1 MNETIALRML
11 GKVMQWELEKA
22 QEEFQWLRLISAVKY
37 DSYRDFLAGMRFL
50 ESLLGWLLQF
60 DPQDRPAAYAF
71 VRHRLAFIS
80 AVERERLVEIM
91 YPQTVL
97 PRLLKS
103 VADDRGISSWQ
114 VYTDG
119 SARHQLDVARRRTLF
134 LGLSDGARLDSFR
147 HVNVGRISN
156 EQVVVGI
163 QLDTEKWEDLRKEL
177 AKDLGELKAQQD
189 PTFDTIYLVDDFA
202 GSGTSFIRP
211 EVDEHGKRMWKGKLM
226 RFLRSLK
233 NAKNVHSEHW
243 TLVIHHL
250 IITDKAIDHLNDA
263 VRKAKDES
271 PNDLPWFKN
280 VEVTY
285 SYQLTNGF
293 ALTPAGDPDFYAL
306 TKKYYDA
313 NIQTRS
319 TDKGGVKHLGM
330 GYAGCALPLVLDHN
344 TPNNSVALLWAR
356 SEGKGEQ
363 AHAMRPL
370 FYRRNR
376 HSK

>member
-11 GKVMQWELEKA
+11 SKVMQWELEKA

-60 DPQDRPAAYAF
+60 NPQDRPAAYAF

-80 AVERERLVEIM
+80 VAERERLVEIM

-97 PRLLKS
+97 PRLLKR
-103 VADDRGISSWQ
+103 VAGDRGIAPWQ
-114 VYTDG
+114 VYTDATALG
-119 SARHQLDVARRRTLF
+119 QLEVARRRTLF

-147 HVNVGRISN
+147 HVNIGRISN
-156 EQVVVGI
+156 EQVVVGV
-163 QLDTEKWEDLRKEL
+163 QLDPEKWGDLRKEL
-177 AKDLGELKAQQD
+177 IKDLRESKVEQD

-202 GSGTSFIRP
+202 GSGTSFIRS
-211 EVDEHGKRMWKGKLM
+211 EDDEHGKRVWKGKLM

-233 NAKNVHSEHW
+233 NVENVQSKEW

-250 IITDKAIDHLNDA
+250 IITDKAITHLNDA
-263 VRKAKDES
+263 VQQAKKES
-271 PNDLPWFKN
+271 PDLPWFEN
-280 VEVTY
+280 MEVTY
-285 SYQLTNGF
+285 SYRLTNGF
-293 ALTPAGDPDFYAL
+293 PLTPAGDPDFYAL
-306 TKKYYDA
+306 TQQYYDA
-313 NIQTRS
+313 GIETDS

-356 SEGKGEQ
+356 STGNGAQ

-370 FYRRNR
+370 FYRRSR

>member
-1 MNETIALRML
+1 MNETTALRML
-11 GKVMQWELEKA
+11 SKTMQWELEKA

-60 DPQDRPAAYAF
+60 EPKDRPAAYDF
-71 VRHRLAFIS
+71 VRNRLAFIS

-97 PRLLKS
+97 PRLLKR
-103 VADDRGISSWQ
+103 VADDRGIDPWQ
-114 VYTDG
+114 VYTD
-119 SARHQLDVARRRTLF
+119 ATALRQLEVARRRTLF

-156 EQVVVGI
+156 EQVVVGV
-163 QLDTEKWEDLRKEL
+163 QLDSEKWIDLRKEL
-177 AKDLGELKAQQD
+177 AKDLEGLKVDAE

-202 GSGTSFIRP
+202 ASGTSFIRA
-211 EVDEHGKRMWKGKLM
+211 EAGENGKRVWKGKLM
-226 RFLRSLK
+226 RFLRSL
-233 NAKNVHSEHW
+233 NSERSIPSKEW

-250 IITDKAIDHLNDA
+250 IITDKAIEHLNDA
-263 VRKAKDES
+263 VRQAKEES
-271 PNDLPWFKN
+271 PDLPWFES
-280 VEVTY
+280 VEVTH
-285 SYQLTNGF
+285 SYRLSDGF
-293 ALTPAGDPDFYAL
+293 PLTPAGDPDFYAL
-306 TKKYYDA
+306 TQKYYDA
-313 NIQTRS
+313 SIQTSS
-319 TDKGGVKHLGM
+319 TDKGGVKHLGL

-356 SEGKGEQ
+356 SEGEN

-370 FYRRNR
+370 FYRRSR